1 MDRLNDRVRCCRQK
15 AVDEMRA
22 GDRLRFGATIALEL
36 GPDAGEGEQR
46 PVIIE
51 REPDDVLLQMTIQKV
66 KSVRALDK
74 APNSK
79 TRRRDPA
86 GFGWFGDGKGLSPGQ
101 NYRSSPRRS
110 SRARRHEVKSIKDG
124 CKPSND
130 PRPRS
135 DPGPFFVHQTLAVS
149 YRAAGWDA

>member
-1 MDRLNDRVRCCRQK
+1 MWEK
-15 AVDEMRA
+15 KRA
-22 GDRLRFGATIALEL
+22 RGGGGEGFRFGKK
-36 GPDAGEGEQR
+36 
-46 PVIIE
+46 
-51 REPDDVLLQMTIQKV
+51 MTIQKV
-66 KSVRALDK
+66 KSERALDK

-79 TRRRDPA
+79 PRRRDPA